1 MFRLFRAGLPAL
13 LILAALSAVPA
24 AEATDAAQSVVV
36 SATPAKFTPNIQDGQ
51 VNAVAQAG
59 NLMVVGGTFTGVKGK
74 NDTTVTTVH
83 EIVAFDS
90 QTGAID
96 TSFMPDIE
104 GGEVSTISV
113 APGGQAVFVG
123 GEFSTVNGVA
133 AKRIVKLN
141 LADGSIDTSW
151 KGVVSVG
158 SWVEDSQVLGND
170 LYIGGAF
177 SSIDGVAR
185 GRLAAL
191 DVNTGALDPN
201 VNVNFATKRAGTL
214 RVAHFDISPDGTK
227 LVATGTFL
235 TADGLDRAQIAVL
248 DLTTTPVSV
257 SSWQTNSFKPAC
269 SSHFDTYI
277 RDVKWAPDGSYF
289 IVGDTGAYFG
299 GPGAGVLCD
308 SVSRWEGNTS
318 GPGQLPT
325 WADYSGGDSITQVAV
340 TGTAVYAGGHQRWE
354 NNPLAGDSAGPGA
367 VPRMG
372 IAALDPVNGMPFSW
386 NPGRNP
392 RGSGVWA
399 LLATQD
405 GLWVGS
411 DTAYID
417 GLIRN
422 RIALMPQA
430 GGESIPTWNIGTL
443 PGDLWTLGV
452 GTNPTHRSFT
462 GTSAGTQTTLS
473 GTGIDFS
480 QVRGAFMIGS
490 TLYTGQSNG
499 TFLARTFDGT
509 TFGAATTVPL
519 NGLTA
524 TQFPIANLT
533 GMFFDPTT
541 ERLYYTVS
549 GDTRMY
555 YRYFEPEDNIV
566 GTQTFT
572 ISGNGDGLT
581 WNTASQMT
589 MANGKIYYVLT
600 TGVGGNQQQNLW
612 SINFAGG
619 KPVPGTQVL
628 VSGPAKGD
636 GQTWAGRGMFVLSS

>member
-1 MFRLFRAGLPAL
+1 MPRLFRVGLPAL
-13 LILAALSAVPA
+13 LTLAALVLVPA

-36 SATPAKFTPNIQDGQ
+36 SASPAKFTPNIQDGQ

-59 NLMVVGGTFTGVKGK
+59 NLMVVGGTFTGIKGK
-74 NDTTVTTVH
+74 NDTTVTAVH

-96 TSFMPDIE
+96 TNFLPDIE

-123 GEFSTVNGVA
+123 GQFDTVNGQPV
-133 AKRIVKLN
+133 KRLVKLN
-141 LADGSIDTSW
+141 LADGSIDTNF

-185 GRLAAL
+185 GRLAAV
-191 DVNTGALDPN
+191 DVDTGALDPN
-201 VNVNFATKRAGTL
+201 VNVNFATKRQGTL

-235 TADGLDRAQIAVL
+235 TADGLDRAQIAIL

-354 NNPLAGDSAGPGA
+354 NNPFAGDTAGPGA
-367 VPRMG
+367 VARKG

-386 NPGRNP
+386 NPGRDP

-417 GLIRN
+417 GVIRN
-422 RIALMPQA
+422 RIALMPVA
-430 GGESIPTWNIGTL
+430 GGESIPTWNVGTL

-519 NGLTA
+519 NGLTS

-549 GDTRMY
+549 GDSHMY
-555 YRYFEPEDNIV
+555 YRYFEPEDNII
-566 GTQTFT
+566 GAQTFT

-600 TGVGGNQQQNLW
+600 TGNGGNQQQNLW
-612 SINFAGG
+612 SISFAGG
-619 KPVPGTQVL
+619 KPVPGTQTL

>member
-372 IAALDPVNGMPFSW
+372 IAALDPVNGLPLSW
-386 NPGRNP
+386 NPGRS
-392 RGSGVWA
+392 RGVGAQA
-399 LLATQD
+399 LYATSQ

-411 DTAYID
+411 DTTRI
-417 GLIRN
+417 GGKVRN
-422 RIALMPQA
+422 RIAFMPLA
-430 GGESIPTWNIGTL
+430 GGTTVPTVAAATL
-443 PGDLWTLGV
+443 PNDLFIAPSSGAALMRRPVDATGV
-452 GTNPTHRSFT
+452 PPAASSTANASM
-462 GTSAGTQTTLS
+462 
-473 GTGIDFS
+473 DWS
-480 QVRGAFMIGS
+480 QVRGAFDV
-490 TLYTGQSNG
+490 NG
-499 TFLARTFDGT
+499 TVYYGLGDGRLYARTFDKATGAVGAQRSVNLYNDPDTGT
-509 TFGAATTVPL
+509 AIPFT
-519 NGLTA
+519 
-524 TQFPIANLT
+524 IASLS
-533 GMFFDPTT
+533 GMFYDTAQH
-541 ERLYYTVS
+541 RLYYTVK
-549 GDTRMY
+549 GDSHLY
-555 YRYFEPEDNIV
+555 YRYFTPESEVV
-566 GTQTFT
+566 GALTFT
-572 ISGNGDGLT
+572 AGSSVSLGSVAG
-581 WNTASQMT
+581 MT
-589 MANGKIYYVLT
+589 L
-600 TGVGGNQQQNLW
+600 
-612 SINFAGG
+612 AGG
-619 KPVPGTQVL
+619 RVLYGSTDGTLRSVAFSGGAITGTPSTLSADGSWKAAALFVPNN
-628 VSGPAKGD
+628 
-636 GQTWAGRGMFVLSS
+636 